1 VVRFLGRTGGVP
13 LKCQTMG
20 TRGRLRQ
27 PDDYRSRKRYRMGD
41 EGKAVGVHPDGF
53 AVFVALGQRSSTYLE
68 IESNDTLTRTGPRAS
83 MPEFLGLSSNSKAR
97 RHLRRAS
104 FLLRD

>member
-1 VVRFLGRTGGVP
+1 MV
-13 LKCQTMG
+13 KAI
-20 TRGRLRQ
+20 RLASLPVRQ
-27 PDDYRSRKRYRMGD
+27 PAAVQETALGQQ
-41 EGKAVGVHPDGF
+41 GKAVGCVPPT
-53 AVFVALGQRSSTYLE
+53 ALLFVALGQRSSTYLE